1 MYKVVIADD
10 RPHARQG
17 LRLLLSCSADYAII
31 GEACD
36 GTDAIERTTALKPD
50 LLLTDLKMP
59 GLSIIEEAPV
69 LKAALPNLKM
79 VVLTAFDDSEDIYRA
94 IHSGIDGYLMKDTDP
109 GYILQI
115 IENVMNGANYYQ
127 SKDNEALP
135 AAESRGNSV
144 ED

>member
-17 LRLLLSCSADYAII
+17 LRLLLSCSADYVII

-36 GTDAIERTTALKPD
+36 GTQAIERTAALKPD

-59 GLSIIEEAPV
+59 GLSIIEGAPG
-69 LKAALPNLKM
+69 LKASLPHLKM
-79 VVLTAFDDSEDIYRA
+79 VVLTAFDASEDIYRA

-109 GYILQI
+109 GCILQVLDD
-115 IENVMNGANYYQ
+115 VMNGATYYQ
-127 SKDNEALP
+127 SKDNEDVSIAKVRG
-135 AAESRGNSV
+135 ESL
-144 ED
+144 EI